1 MSGDRSD
8 HSGGDESEAPQRK
21 KTEHHEESHDEPW
34 LVSYA
39 DLMTLLFGFFV
50 LMYSFAS
57 AKNQDT
63 EGMVKVRKELSAYFG
78 QAYTNP
84 FDKLTTDFKE
94 KLTEFGL
101 KDEVE
106 INIELEKMEIAFR
119 STALFGVGEA
129 QVTRRAKEV
138 VQALIQVIND
148 TKGAY
153 QVRVEGHTDDIPTVH
168 RWNSNWE
175 LSGARAGNVVEIF
188 QESGFKPDKLSAL
201 GYGETRPL
209 VPNRDDSG
217 SPIESN
223 RSKNRRVVIIVT
235 HDL

>member
-1 MSGDRSD
+1 MSDDRSD
-8 HSGGDESEAPQRK
+8 HSEGGESEAPRRK
-21 KTEHHEESHDEPW
+21 KTEHHEESHEEPW

-39 DLMTLLFGFFV
+39 DMMTLLFGFFV

-63 EGMVKVRKELSAYFG
+63 DGMVKVRKELSSYFG

-84 FDKLTTDFKE
+84 FE
-94 KLTEFGL
+94 KLSKTFEQKLGEFGL
-101 KDEVE
+101 KNEVD
-106 INIELEKMEIAFR
+106 INIDLEKMEIAFR

-129 QVTRRAKEV
+129 QLTNRAKEV
-138 VQALIQVIND
+138 VQALIQVIKD
-148 TKGAY
+148 TKGTY
-153 QVRVEGHTDDIPTVH
+153 QVRVEGHTDDIPAIH
-168 RWNSNWE
+168 KWNSNWE

-188 QESGFKPDKLSAL
+188 HESGFKPKKLSAL

-209 VPNRDDSG
+209 VPNRNQSG
-217 SPIESN
+217 VPIEVN
-223 RSKNRRVVIIVT
+223 RSKNRRVVIVVT